1 MRSSTVTF
9 KSKFFIFNLAAG
21 TTVGSKDFRA
31 FILDWAFFLDSSLL
45 VPFSTFLV
53 SLGASTF
60 NSSSE
65 SVKDMEEPD

>member
-1 MRSSTVTF
+1 MRSSTVTP

-21 TTVGSKDFRA
+21 PTLGSKVFRA

-53 SLGASTF
+53 GLDTSTF

-65 SVKDMEEPD
+65 SVKDMEDPD